1 MPSDVP
7 VVLLIV
13 PRMYSMHVHTIKALS
28 KKFLRIALFLGD

>member
-13 PRMYSMHVHTIKALS
+13 PRMYSKHMHTIKALS
-28 KKFLRIALFLGD
+28 KKES